1 MFHSFKP
8 EILFYEKTGCIGNA
22 KQKKLLSDYGI
33 KFQTLSLLD
42 TKWSFES
49 LSDFFNGLTK
59 DEMINP
65 FAPSEELEKIDILS
79 INKDDLVKYMIKN
92 PILIKRPLISIG
104 EVKMCGFDIPKINS
118 ALKLHICEK
127 LTINSCPNEDNKC
140 VND

>member
-33 KFQTLSLLD
+33 KFKTLSLLD

-79 INKDDLVKYMIKN
+79 ISKDDLVKYMIKN

-127 LTINSCPNEDNKC
+127 LTINSCPNEGDKC

>member
-8 EILFYEKTGCIGNA
+8 EILFYEKTGCMGNA

-33 KFQTLSLLD
+33 KFKTLSLLD
-42 TKWSFES
+42 TKWNFES

-59 DEMINP
+59 DEIINP
-65 FAPSEELEKIDILS
+65 FASSEELEKIDILS
-79 INKDDLVKYMIKN
+79 ISKDDLINYMIKH

-104 EVKMCGFDIPKINS
+104 KVKICGFDIPKINS

-140 VND
+140 VSD

>member
-8 EILFYEKTGCIGNA
+8 EILFYEKTGCMGNA

-33 KFQTLSLLD
+33 KFKILSLLD
-42 TKWSFES
+42 TKWNFEN

-59 DEMINP
+59 DEIINP

-79 INKDDLVKYMIKN
+79 ISKDDLINYMIKH

-104 EVKMCGFDIPKINS
+104 EVKICGFDIPKINS

-140 VND
+140 VRD